1 MGRVGR
7 ANTHP
12 VLPHDRDRD
21 RCFSDVSVDC
31 GEHFSKVT
39 RSHLPDEKLRI
50 RDGPLA
56 CRHIELDSSRDGYY
70 TLQFLFLLPPIAF
83 QYQPKKGWERWLPIF
98 V

>member
-1 MGRVGR
+1 MFVHFSSHCRTWAEWEELTR
-7 ANTHP
+7 
-12 VLPHDRDRD
+12 DRDRD
-21 RCFSDVSVDC
+21 RYFSDVSVDC

-83 QYQPKKGWERWLPIF
+83 QYQPKKG
-98 V
+98 